1 MLLIVLRDMVVV
13 CTVFKPNM
21 FQTAEERQA
30 VREEVRIMSKI
41 FHPNV
46 VLFMG
51 ACTLEGNNIMIG
63 MLQLLL
69 CDLLLYIKSRP
80 TERAS
85 ETDVRY
91 MQSRKKC
98 PPISKR

>member
-1 MLLIVLRDMVVV
+1 
-13 CTVFKPNM
+13 M
-21 FQTAEERQA
+21 FQTPEERQA

-63 MLQLLL
+63 ACSAASAL
-69 CDLLLYIKSRP
+69 CRAAVCSIAVVP
-80 TERAS
+80 TA
-85 ETDVRY
+85 
-91 MQSRKKC
+91 
-98 PPISKR
+98 